1 MPLCRPLWSP
11 AARAPWDD
19 WEPRN
24 GPQTMTPMPGCPGW
38 IIGSCTPV
46 VFLIHT
52 ISLYIYIYIMC
63 TYIHTY
69 NTIHTIHTLHT
80 YIHTY
85 IHTLHYIHT
94 YITYIHTLHYI
105 HTYLPTYIHT
115 YIYMYI
121 SIFISPIRKQ
131 SPSNIKQLVSHLQV
145 KSPDANLVTIKQ
157 RLTFWS
163 ILFIPIVLA
172 QTLAS
177 QSFPKTK
184 LKWLWPTKNMGKGLE
199 PLCGSPTIWA
209 SHLIHIDP
217 FGSSWSGH
225 LKNHGN
231 TVTNYA
237 IWDCI
242 WYRIYICIYIYVYI
256 YIIYR
261 LKAGGSPE
269 LRGTL
274 SLDAIP

>member
-1 MPLCRPLWSP
+1 M
-11 AARAPWDD
+11 
-19 WEPRN
+19 
-24 GPQTMTPMPGCPGW
+24 
-38 IIGSCTPV
+38 

-52 ISLYIYIYIMC
+52 ISMYIYIMC

-69 NTIHTIHTLHT
+69 NTIQYIQYIHYIHTYIHYITYIHTLHT
-80 YIHTY
+80 YIHT
-85 IHTLHYIHT
+85 LHYI
-94 YITYIHTLHYI
+94 
-105 HTYLPTYIHT
+105 TYLPTYIHT

-184 LKWLWPTKNMGKGLE
+184 LKWL
-199 PLCGSPTIWA
+199 
-209 SHLIHIDP
+209 
-217 FGSSWSGH
+217 
-225 LKNHGN
+225 
-231 TVTNYA
+231 
-237 IWDCI
+237 
-242 WYRIYICIYIYVYI
+242 
-256 YIIYR
+256 
-261 LKAGGSPE
+261 
-269 LRGTL
+269 
-274 SLDAIP
+274 